1 MTKVI
6 LNADFTVK
14 LGRKAFKASE
24 AVDHAVI
31 VYDEMQL
38 LQLKQLDNLKEIG
51 TILLQF
57 KSFFPSLKEFG
68 QFIAT
73 TDLAKISAQDRSD
86 AIFVATHWTTVQ
98 KLNKSNKLDSL
109 GVSAIRKRITEQL
122 RKEGKMQPKAQ
133 PKAEV
138 ADKPKASAEPAE
150 GKAPAQPKAAPKA
163 EAPSSAS
170 SKVQTEADLAK
181 LVDKLVKENG
191 LDYAAFVKELTKIRK
206 GS

>member
-57 KSFFPSLKEFG
+57 KAFFPSLKEFG

-86 AIFVATHWTTVQ
+86 AIFVATNWTTVQ

-122 RKEGKMQPKAQ
+122 RKEGKMQPKKQ
-133 PKAEV
+133 PKA
-138 ADKPKASAEPAE
+138 APKAEPKAQEPAE
-150 GKAPAQPKAAPKA
+150 GKAPAKAQPKAAVEP
-163 EAPSSAS
+163 EFL
-170 SKVQTEADLAK
+170 TEADLAMLVNK
-181 LVDKLVKENG
+181 LV
-191 LDYAAFVKELTKIRK
+191 LDNDLDFTTFVKELTKIRK
-206 GS
+206 GA

>member
-122 RKEGKMQPKAQ
+122 RKEGKMKPKAQ

-150 GKAPAQPKAAPKA
+150 GKAPAKAQPKAAVEPDFL
-163 EAPSSAS
+163 
-170 SKVQTEADLAK
+170 TEADLAMLVNK
-181 LVDKLVKENG
+181 LV
-191 LDYAAFVKELTKIRK
+191 LDNDLDFTTFVKELTKIRK
-206 GS
+206 GA